1 MEHESMKNTGYFRD
15 KVVWITGASS
25 GIGEALAYKLGE
37 AGANLALSS
46 NEPERLEEVRDKCT
60 NKPSHM
66 VVPLDL
72 SEWGDLASKAEA
84 VLGRFSHV
92 DILVNNGGISHRSMA
107 KDTVLE
113 VDKRVMD
120 IDYFG
125 HIALTK
131 AVLPSMLKRK
141 SGHIV
146 VTTSLAGLIPV
157 PYRTAYCAAKHAL
170 HGFFDTLRVEVW
182 DDNIKVTLVCPA
194 QVRTNISFQ
203 ALAGD
208 GDKYGKMD
216 PLIEAGMSPEEC
228 ADAVIQAIVKGKE
241 QVLVGKGRPI
251 IGTYVKRLSPTL
263 FTKLVRKEQVI

>member
-1 MEHESMKNTGYFRD
+1 MKHALHFKN

-25 GIGEALAYKLGE
+25 GIGEALAYMLSE
-37 AGANLALSS
+37 AGSSLILSS
-46 NEPERLEEVRDKCT
+46 NEPERLEEGREKCT
-60 NKPSHM
+60 NKDVHM
-66 VVPLDL
+66 VIPLDL
-72 SEWGDLASKAEA
+72 AEWDALAPKAAEA
-84 VLGRFSHV
+84 LGRFGHV
-92 DILVNNGGISHRSMA
+92 DILVNNGGISHRSLA
-107 KDTVLE
+107 KDTSLE
-113 VDKRVMD
+113 VDRRVMD

-131 AVLPSMLKRK
+131 AVLPTMLERK

-146 VTTSLAGLIPV
+146 VTTSLAGLLQV

-170 HGFFDTLRVEVW
+170 HGFFDTLRVELW

-194 QVRTNISFQ
+194 QVRTNISYQ

-228 ADAVIQAIVKGKE
+228 AEAILEAVVKEKH
-241 QVLVGKGRPI
+241 QVLVGKGTPI
-251 IGTYVKRLSPTL
+251 IGTYVKRLFPTL
-263 FTKLVRKEQVI
+263 FTRLVRKAQVI